1 MGGIVYR
8 QILTALVLVAGCWD
22 AAPKAAA
29 DNPVCS
35 QTWCSFLA
43 PSRNLS
49 CEIDY
54 QRGNGI
60 ADGTYCQTNSPPQ
73 SVHMSS
79 DGSIK
84 PCTGDSCLGNPGV
97 GTATLAYGQTAGIG
111 PFSCRS
117 ETSGVTCTVSSGR
130 GFTISTEG
138 ITSVG

>member
-1 MGGIVYR
+1 MYR
-8 QILTALVLVAGCWD
+8 RILTALVLVVAGCW
-22 AAPKAAA
+22 AGVPHATA

-54 QRGNGI
+54 QRGSGI

-79 DGSIK
+79 DGSIR

-111 PFSCRS
+111 PFNCRS